1 MVFSRGRSATK
12 QCPYLEIA
20 SSPPAPCKDGLFI
33 SLNTFKKSSM
43 ALFQLA
49 PSGTPITVRDL
60 MKWLVLQPRAR
71 KMLGEFQAAFCQ
83 RYQHEHCFFVSSGRA
98 AMFLLLRAL
107 RTLSAHARTD
117 VIVPS
122 YTCYSVPAAAIRA
135 GLRVRVLDVDPKTL
149 SYDLEALART
159 DFSSVLAIVSA
170 NLYGLPNDLVA
181 LAALARDRGVYFI
194 DDAAQSL
201 GATINGH
208 VAGGFGD
215 AGLYSL
221 DKGKNITS
229 IQGGMLVTRSQAIA
243 NEIGKELERAPS
255 PPWQRTL
262 SQSIQLL
269 IYGLMLRPWLY
280 WIPARLPFLKLGTT
294 RYEIDYPVERYSP
307 SLGVMASLLFR
318 KIDTITQ
325 RRRENAHLYQE
336 QLRDIAFL
344 QFPTPLPG
352 SQPVYLRF
360 PLLVDNGARRDRL
373 LELLNAE
380 GLGATGSYPLST
392 LDIPEIQEHLDLAG
406 SRGDVGRSIAE
417 RILTLPAH
425 PYVRP
430 GHIEKICR
438 LIKQAH

>member
-1 MVFSRGRSATK
+1 
-12 QCPYLEIA
+12 
-20 SSPPAPCKDGLFI
+20 
-33 SLNTFKKSSM
+33 M
-43 ALFQLA
+43 ALFHLA
-49 PSGTPITVRDL
+49 PSGTPIAVIDL
-60 MKWLVLQPRAR
+60 LKWLMFQTRAR
-71 KMLGEFQAAFCQ
+71 KMLGEFQTAFCR
-83 RYQHEHCFFVSSGRA
+83 RYRLEHCFFVSSGRA
-98 AMFLLLRAL
+98 AMVLLLRAL
-107 RTLSAHARTD
+107 RSLASPTRTH

-159 DFSSVLAIVSA
+159 DFSNVLAVVSA
-170 NLYGLPNDLVA
+170 NLYGLPNDLAA
-181 LAALARDRGVYFI
+181 LAALARERGVYFI

-201 GATINGH
+201 GATIQGQA
-208 VAGGFGD
+208 AGDFGD

-229 IQGGMLVTRSQAIA
+229 IQGGILVTRSPAIA
-243 NEIGKELERAPS
+243 NEIRKELERAPS

-262 SQSIQLL
+262 IQSIQLL

-294 RYEIDYPVERYSP
+294 RYEIDYPMERYNP
-307 SLGVMASLLFR
+307 RLGVMASLLFH
-318 KIDTITQ
+318 KIDAITQ
-325 RRRENAHLYQE
+325 RRRANAGLYQE

-360 PLLVDNGARRDRL
+360 PLLVDSGARRDRL
-373 LELLNAE
+373 LALLNAE
-380 GLGATGSYPLST
+380 GLGVTGSYPLST

-406 SRGDVGRSIAE
+406 SRGNLGRSIAE
-417 RILTLPAH
+417 RILTLPTH

-430 GHIEKICR
+430 AHIEKICK
-438 LIKQAH
+438 LIKQVH